1 VQHPLAVFAAAA
13 VSTSLAPLLQ
23 TASASIASADL
34 APRAV
39 CHGQAAPTASL
50 TVQVRAMR
58 CLINWARRHNG
69 RSLLRDQSQLDRS
82 ASIRGND
89 IRRCQD
95 FSHTACGQPFVL
107 AFSVV
112 GYSVGASSVGENLAW
127 GQGRR
132 GTAREAMEG
141 WLHSPAHREILFTAG
156 WRDSGVSLVKA
167 PSLFGRRNVSVWVAQ
182 FGHRDS
188 TLHP

>member
-1 VQHPLAVFAAAA
+1 
-13 VSTSLAPLLQ
+13 
-23 TASASIASADL
+23 
-34 APRAV
+34 
-39 CHGQAAPTASL
+39 
-50 TVQVRAMR
+50 MR

-112 GYSVGASSVGENLAW
+112 GYFV
-127 GQGRR
+127 
-132 GTAREAMEG
+132 
-141 WLHSPAHREILFTAG
+141 
-156 WRDSGVSLVKA
+156 SGVSLVKA